1 MKVGDLV
8 KITRP
13 SYLGSGH
20 WKICK
25 HGLIVDVGF
34 TVPGVEIE
42 PPIVSILWETGEIDD
57 VFEDELSL
65 VQESIKV
72 LISC

>member
-1 MKVGDLV
+1 MKVGDLI
-8 KITRP
+8 KYSDDCNDR
-13 SYLGSGH
+13 LGT
-20 WKICK
+20 

-34 TVPGVEIE
+34 TGSGVEIE
-42 PPIVSILWETGEIDD
+42 PPIVSILWETGEIED

-72 LISC
+72 IISY